1 MPPRD
6 NRTEILNGLIR
17 DNALLSATDIVK
29 EQLRQAYAETT
40 VRGMRQ
46 IMDGIISVCREIGN
60 EYFKRFAR
68 LIKNHPGG
76 IVACAAHKV
85 TSGKCGGTVSLIRTV
100 RRAAYGFKDTDYFF
114 LRLMDAS
121 RGYPA

>member
-46 IMDGIISVCREIGN
+46 IMDGIISVCRETGN
-60 EYFKRFAR
+60 EHFKRFAR

-85 TSGKCGGTVSLIRTV
+85 TSGKCGGLSVSSGLYAELHKAL
-100 RRAAYGFKDTDYFF
+100 RRRITSF
-114 LRLMDAS
+114 
-121 RGYPA
+121 